1 MAAATHL
8 PLLSNLKF
16 LPPHYLKIFLFNSP
30 IFQMPPR
37 KRASSDQIRDQAKR
51 NVRQAKNKS
60 TTKGPVKGPI
70 GSSRRSSPPLPPTIP
85 ERSDPDEGGELE
97 NGLSG
102 TDVDEGNLEEES
114 VPEVHN
120 YPRRKEDGMRGKK
133 NSSKDIHTM
142 ALAAGKSS
150 TITLVSSVPRLKCG
164 RELTT

>member
-1 MAAATHL
+1 
-8 PLLSNLKF
+8 
-16 LPPHYLKIFLFNSP
+16 
-30 IFQMPPR
+30 
-37 KRASSDQIRDQAKR
+37 
-51 NVRQAKNKS
+51 
-60 TTKGPVKGPI
+60 
-70 GSSRRSSPPLPPTIP
+70 
-85 ERSDPDEGGELE
+85 LE